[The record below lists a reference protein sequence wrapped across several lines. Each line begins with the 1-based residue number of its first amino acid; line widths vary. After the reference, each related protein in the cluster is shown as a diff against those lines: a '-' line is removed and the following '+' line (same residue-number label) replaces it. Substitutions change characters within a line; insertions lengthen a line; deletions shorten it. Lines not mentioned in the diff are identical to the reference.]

1 MRQTTIHFELV
12 TAKQTASAS
21 NSGKLETRDR
31 ENKLETK
38 MFKTNKAKQRPTCRA
53 SYRTLNNCSELEE
66 ILTPPKSGIAGRFLT
81 VHQQCEVDA
90 GERPADRGAD
100 SINFQRMVLIALRE
114 VIAATVAVKIALRCH
129 VNGTNRGGVLIQ
141 RARSALGEE
150 RRVGTIVS
158 SHSKPLNNAR
168 EPFAANGR
176 GIR

>member
-12 TAKQTASAS
+12 TAKQTASVS

-31 ENKLETK
+31 ENKLKTK

-53 SYRTLNNCSELEE
+53 SYRTLNNCGELEE
-66 ILTPPKSGIAGRFLT
+66 PPKSGIADKFLT

-129 VNGTNRGGVLIQ
+129 VNGTNRGGVLTQ

-150 RRVGTIVS
+150 GRVGTIVS